1 LLLLTDEGLLQQ
13 RLTDPRW
20 GHWRRYW
27 AQVEGQPSDA
37 DLEPLRTGIEL
48 QGRPTLPARARP
60 LADLEVAEAAVGER
74 NPPIRV
80 RRFLPLVRRAAWHI
94 HGSGREGLEIED
106 LVQAGIVALTE
117 CAQRHT
123 GPTEDGFAA
132 YAKLRVRGAM
142 VDLVRRSTPLSR
154 SASDRRKLL
163 AGAAQTLTTTLGR
176 APTEDELAEAMGMTT
191 AALGELRASSEP
203 MRFEPIDDTYSDSDM
218 AFADDRP
225 DSFELLADEQT
236 RGVVVAAIAGLPE
249 RLQRVIQLYFV
260 EELNLAEIAEVLSV
274 SVPRVH
280 QLKAQ
285 ALDKLRSAL
294 GDEFDVL

>member
-1 LLLLTDEGLLQQ
+1 MNHDH
-13 RLTDPRW
+13 RSF
-20 GHWRRYW
+20 
-27 AQVEGQPSDA
+27 AA
-37 DLEPLRTGIEL
+37 
-48 QGRPTLPARARP
+48 ARAYQGGT
-60 LADLEVAEAAVGER
+60 ADR
-74 NPPIRV
+74 I
-80 RRFLPLVRRAAWHI
+80 RRFLPMVRRLAWHV
-94 HGSGREGLEIED
+94 HGSGRAGIEIED
-106 LVQAGIVALTE
+106 LVQAGLVALTE
-117 CAQRHT
+117 CAQKHS

-154 SASDRRKLL
+154 SASDRRRLL
-163 AGAAQTLTTTLGR
+163 AGSAQALTTTLGR
-176 APTEDELAEAMGMTT
+176 PPSEDELAEAMGMTT

-225 DSFELLADEQT
+225 DSFEIIADEQS
-236 RGVVVAAIAGLPE
+236 RASVVAAIASLPE

-285 ALDKLRSAL
+285 ALDKLRAAL